1 MRVKDPEYKRYMSKD
16 AIRALER
23 RQYEAW
29 CRAREEEP
37 LPATANRK
45 RLSKA
50 A

>member
-23 RQYEAW
+23 RRYEAW
-29 CRAREEEP
+29 CKVREEEP
-37 LPATANRK
+37 LPPMVNRK
-45 RLSKA
+45 RLNKA